1 MPFWR
6 SAIPISRRRPGC
18 PESEVPLN
26 LCHVVSVIAGSV
38 IPRPAPATSGRRQ
51 RPSRPQPSG
60 LQRCSGSLVALAWL
74 LAAGVARAGPLF
86 LEPAAPLVPPQSL
99 PASGALGPTLRLPES
114 GAADLPIVPGPLQW
128 PGEAA
133 AQPSAGGGDPEATKL
148 KPDASAPSGSQTGIR
163 SGTPVQPQATSTDPE
178 RRLVLDRHRRLLMVL
193 ENGKERHRYSVAVGM
208 PGWETPV
215 GQFKVIEKTANPV
228 WEHPATGVKIK
239 PGPDNP
245 LGSRWIGFH
254 RDCRG
259 RKGFNGLEH
268 LELKGCVIAGF
279 HGTPNRASI
288 GRAVS
293 HGCVRL
299 YDENVQELFELVR
312 IGTEVTVLP

>member
-1 MPFWR
+1 M
-6 SAIPISRRRPGC
+6 
-18 PESEVPLN
+18 
-26 LCHVVSVIAGSV
+26 IAGSV
-38 IPRPAPATSGRRQ
+38 ILRPAAGTPGRCR
-51 RPSRPQPSG
+51 SAG
-60 LQRCSGSLVALAWL
+60 LLVA
-74 LAAGVARAGPLF
+74 AALQLWAGAGSAQALPT
-86 LEPAAPLVPPQSL
+86 ASGPLVPPQSFTVTK
-99 PASGALGPTLRLPES
+99 PAAAGRLGPTLQLP
-114 GAADLPIVPGPLQW
+114 APRPIDLPIVPGPLRW

-133 AQPSAGGGDPEATKL
+133 AQPAAASPTPPARGVRPGPGPLAVPSANPARQL
-148 KPDASAPSGSQTGIR
+148 VLNRQ
-163 SGTPVQPQATSTDPE
+163 
-178 RRLVLDRHRRLLMVL
+178 RRLLLVLD
-193 ENGKERHRYSVAVGM
+193 NGRELHRYAVAVGM

-215 GQFKVIEKTANPV
+215 GKFQVLEKTSHPV
-228 WEHPATGVKIK
+228 WEHPATGVRIK

-299 YDENVQELFELVR
+299 YDENVQELFDLVQ
-312 IGTEVTVLP
+312 IGTPVTVLP

>member
-1 MPFWR
+1 
-6 SAIPISRRRPGC
+6 
-18 PESEVPLN
+18 
-26 LCHVVSVIAGSV
+26 
-38 IPRPAPATSGRRQ
+38 
-51 RPSRPQPSG
+51 
-60 LQRCSGSLVALAWL
+60 
-74 LAAGVARAGPLF
+74 
-86 LEPAAPLVPPQSL
+86 VPPQSL
-99 PASGALGPTLRLPES
+99 PASGALGPTLRLPAS
-114 GAADLPIVPGPLQW
+114 LPADLPSVTGPLQW

-133 AQPSAGGGDPEATKL
+133 AQPPTSGDDPAAARLRPGPPAQPATQAGL
-148 KPDASAPSGSQTGIR
+148 QN
-163 SGTPVQPQATSTDPE
+163 GTPLQPQAASTDPE

-215 GQFKVIEKTANPV
+215 GQFEVIEKTANPV

-254 RDCRG
+254 RDCSG

-279 HGTPNRASI
+279 HGTPNRSSV

-299 YDENVQELFELVR
+299 YDENVQELFDLVR
-312 IGTEVTVLP
+312 IGTQVTVLP

>member
-6 SAIPISRRRPGC
+6 SAIPISRRHPGC
-18 PESEVPLN
+18 LESEVPLS
-26 LCHVVSVIAGSV
+26 LGCVVSVIAGSV
-38 IPRPAPATSGRRQ
+38 TPRPAPVTSGRRQ
-51 RPSRPQPSG
+51 RRDRPQPSC
-60 LQRCSGSLVALAWL
+60 LQRCSGPLLVLIWL
-74 LAAGVARAGPLF
+74 LAAGVARAGPSP

-99 PASGALGPTLRLPES
+99 PVSGVLGPTLRLPQS
-114 GAADLPIVPGPLQW
+114 GHDDLPSVTGPLQW

-133 AQPSAGGGDPEATKL
+133 AQPPAGGADPAAARL
-148 KPDASAPSGSQTGIR
+148 RPGPQAQPGSQG
-163 SGTPVQPQATSTDPE
+163 GTPLQPQAASTDPE

-193 ENGKERHRYSVAVGM
+193 ENGQERHRYSVGVGM

-279 HGTPNRASI
+279 HGTPNRASV

-299 YDENVQELFELVR
+299 YDENVQELFDLVR

>member
-1 MPFWR
+1 M
-6 SAIPISRRRPGC
+6 
-18 PESEVPLN
+18 LD
-26 LCHVVSVIAGSV
+26 
-38 IPRPAPATSGRRQ
+38 RQ
-51 RPSRPQPSG
+51 RR
-60 LQRCSGSLVALAWL
+60 L
-74 LAAGVARAGPLF
+74 L
-86 LEPAAPLVPPQSL
+86 
-99 PASGALGPTLRLPES
+99 
-114 GAADLPIVPGPLQW
+114 
-128 PGEAA
+128 
-133 AQPSAGGGDPEATKL
+133 
-148 KPDASAPSGSQTGIR
+148 
-163 SGTPVQPQATSTDPE
+163 
-178 RRLVLDRHRRLLMVL
+178 LVLDNGQERR
-193 ENGKERHRYSVAVGM
+193 RYAVAVGM

-215 GQFKVIEKTANPV
+215 GKFQVLEKTSQPV
-228 WEHPATGVKIK
+228 WEHPATGVRIK

-299 YDENVQELFELVR
+299 YEENVQELFDLVQ
-312 IGTEVTVLP
+312 IGTPVTVLP

>member
-1 MPFWR
+1 M
-6 SAIPISRRRPGC
+6 
-18 PESEVPLN
+18 
-26 LCHVVSVIAGSV
+26 IAGSV
-38 IPRPAPATSGRRQ
+38 ILRPAAGTPGRCR
-51 RPSRPQPSG
+51 SAG
-60 LQRCSGSLVALAWL
+60 LL
-74 LAAGVARAGPLF
+74 LAAAFQLWAGAGSAQALPT
-86 LEPAAPLVPPQSL
+86 AAGPLVPPESFTVTQ
-99 PASGALGPTLRLPES
+99 PTAASRLGPTLQLP
-114 GAADLPIVPGPLQW
+114 APRPVDLPIVPGPLKW
-128 PGEAA
+128 PGEAP
-133 AQPSAGGGDPEATKL
+133 AQPAA
-148 KPDASAPSGSQTGIR
+148 ASPAPPARQ
-163 SGTPVQPQATSTDPE
+163 
-178 RRLVLDRHRRLLMVL
+178 LVLDRQRRLLLVL
-193 ENGKERHRYSVAVGM
+193 DNGQERHRYAVAVGM

-215 GQFKVIEKTANPV
+215 GKFQVLEKTSQPV
-228 WEHPATGVKIK
+228 WEHPATGVRIK

-299 YDENVQELFELVR
+299 YDENVQELFDLVQ
-312 IGTEVTVLP
+312 IGTPVTVLP

>member
-1 MPFWR
+1 MT
-6 SAIPISRRRPGC
+6 
-18 PESEVPLN
+18 L
-26 LCHVVSVIAGSV
+26 LLTAG
-38 IPRPAPATSGRRQ
+38 T
-51 RPSRPQPSG
+51 
-60 LQRCSGSLVALAWL
+60 
-74 LAAGVARAGPLF
+74 ARAEAPL
-86 LEPAAPLVPPQSL
+86 PAQPRPLVPPRSVLTPPQ
-99 PASGALGPTLRLPES
+99 AADRLGPTLRLPQP
-114 GAADLPIVPGPLQW
+114 GRLDLPTVSGPLQW
-128 PGEAA
+128 PGEAPLQPPRASPAPAPGRDLPGPRPGAVAPAVTA
-133 AQPSAGGGDPEATKL
+133 AIAPAVVLPAAGTPPPPEA
-148 KPDASAPSGSQTGIR
+148 AA
-163 SGTPVQPQATSTDPE
+163 ADP
-178 RRLVLDRHRRLLMVL
+178 RRQLVLDRQRRLLLVL
-193 ENGKERHRYSVAVGM
+193 DNGQERHRYPVAVGM

-215 GQFKVIEKTANPV
+215 GQFEVIEKTANPV
-228 WEHPATGVKIK
+228 WEHPATGLKIK

-299 YDENVQELFELVR
+299 YEENVRELFDLVE
-312 IGTEVTVLP
+312 IGTPVTVLP